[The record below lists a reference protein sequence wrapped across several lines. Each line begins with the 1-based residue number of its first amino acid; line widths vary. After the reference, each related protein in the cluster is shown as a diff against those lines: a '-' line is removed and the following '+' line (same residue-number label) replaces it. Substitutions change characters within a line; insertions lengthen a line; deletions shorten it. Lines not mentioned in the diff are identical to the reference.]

1 MTVDAPA
8 GNDGFIELEGGV
20 QVKFGPGT
28 YKTGDY
34 WLIPARTATGT
45 IEWPF
50 TEPQP
55 PQGIVHHYCRL
66 GLLTFDKTQYTSIQD
81 CRKLAPPVT
90 ELTSLFYVGGDG
102 QVAAPGQTLPQLLQ
116 VGVANGQWPVA
127 GATVRF
133 AITQGSGTLQSAG
146 TTADVVTT
154 ADGVASCAWGLGF
167 GTQSQQVEATL
178 LDPTKKPV
186 HLPVRFNASFS
197 GDAQDA
203 GIQIERILLGDGS
216 TLDNDA
222 NVTVDRL
229 ALAQGIQVVCSGS
242 IALGTVSRAN
252 CFLTMEMPFPMSLA
266 DTVFWGQDLIGYQPL
281 VVAAIPHANGSM
293 LVWTPTPAVS
303 AWLRDD
309 LFRQVATLNRF
320 PRILARLT
328 ILGNFIWQ
336 SGNPETVPGCRRLRH
351 AEQTGRAR
359 ADTSAIAQRRR
370 PARRQT
376 GHVVLGGAGNHY
388 HDLAGN
394 GCAAK
399 AQRVG
404 ELRGDHRGHAEQG
417 RRVEREWRGWGERR
431 HRQNHAHR
439 RSPGYMDLRSTGRR
453 ARRVNPFLDDGD
465 GNSRQR
471 GRSDPSGSSNRH
483 GKGVQAT

>member
-1 MTVDAPA
+1 M
-8 GNDGFIELEGGV
+8 
-20 QVKFGPGT
+20 
-28 YKTGDY
+28 
-34 WLIPARTATGT
+34 
-45 IEWPF
+45 
-50 TEPQP
+50 
-55 PQGIVHHYCRL
+55 
-66 GLLTFDKTQYTSIQD
+66 
-81 CRKLAPPVT
+81 T

-116 VGVANGQWPVA
+116 VGVANGQLPVSA
-127 GATVRF
+127 ATVRF

-154 ADGVASCAWGLGF
+154 ADGVASCAWRLGF

-178 LDPTKKPV
+178 LDPTKNPV

-197 GDAQDA
+197 GDAHDA

-229 ALAQGIQVVCSGS
+229 ALAQGIQVICSGS

-281 VVAAIPHANGSM
+281 VVAAIPHVNGSM

-303 AWLRDD
+303 AWLRDE

-336 SGNPETVPGCRRLRH
+336 SSNPELFLDVDAFGMQSRPGVLEPTRLRLPSGDGRRGGRLDMWFWVVPAIIVEIVPET
-351 AEQTGRAR
+351 AELQKPNVSVRFAVTIEGTLNRGAELSVNGVVGGN
-359 ADTSAIAQRRR
+359 ADTGTIRLTDEALGIWTYEA
-370 PARRQT
+370 PA
-376 GHVVLGGAGNHY
+376 
-388 HDLAGN
+388 
-394 GCAAK
+394 AALN
-399 AQRVG
+399 A
-404 ELRGDHRGHAEQG
+404 
-417 RRVEREWRGWGERR
+417 
-431 HRQNHAHR
+431 
-439 RSPGYMDLRSTGRR
+439 
-453 ARRVNPFLDDGD
+453 PFLFVMTATVKAA
-465 GNSRQR
+465 SLA
-471 GRSDPSGSSNRH
+471 DPTR
-483 GKGVQAT
+483 VAQATVTVRGSGRIDLDPDLGAIGTGGGGLPQNPSAPPTVKKTRRKKG